1 MKLRSRSIFS
11 AALAILLSLLL
22 LVASLGVWAQ
32 RTVLNQSVF
41 AQNTEQILKSPEVLS
56 AISAY
61 VVDET
66 FQAVP
71 RPSGSGGALL
81 GELLRGAI
89 ERQVSRVLAS
99 DVVQEEVVQAMVATH
114 GQFVDVLE
122 SEADE
127 IVFDLGPV
135 IQAVATGLV
144 GEGVLPASGLTGTGI
159 GQVYIY
165 SGESSPSV
173 KQDVENAQR
182 AVSLFQ
188 QGLLLVLLLIPV
200 VGAVVVVL
208 APRKL
213 SGTRN
218 ISLSLLAASG
228 FGILIMRGTQRYLP
242 TVVEGTANV
251 SATTHIISVMTQGY
265 IRLLVACAAVAIL
278 AIVLTVRQGALLQS
292 FFRSS
297 KNRDLT

>member
-1 MKLRSRSIFS
+1 MTLRSRSIFS

-32 RTVLNQSVF
+32 RTVLNRSVF
-41 AQNTEQILKSPEVLS
+41 AQNTEQILESPEVLS

-99 DVVQEEVVQAMVATH
+99 DVVQKEVVQAMVATH
-114 GQFVDVLE
+114 GQFVEVLE
-122 SEADE
+122 KESDE

-135 IQAVATGLV
+135 FRAVVRGLV
-144 GEGVLPASGLTGTGI
+144 GEGVLSSAELTKTGV
-159 GQVYIY
+159 GEVYLY
-165 SGESSPSV
+165 RGNSSESV
-173 KQDVENAQR
+173 KKSLENAQR
-182 AVSLFQ
+182 ALSLFRH
-188 QGLLLVLLLIPV
+188 GLLLLLILIPI
-200 VGAVVVVL
+200 VGAAVVFL

-213 SGTRN
+213 SGARN
-218 ISLSLLAASG
+218 MSVALLLASSLG
-228 FGILIMRGTQRYLP
+228 LVILRIAQSYLP
-242 TVVEGTANV
+242 NIVDGAANK
-251 SATTHIISVMTQGY
+251 SATVQIIGVMTQGFMWFL
-265 IRLLVACAAVAIL
+265 IVSLVVAAL
-278 AIVLTVRQGALLQS
+278 GIVFTMRQGALLQS
-292 FFRSS
+292 LLGKS
-297 KNRDLT
+297 KNRV

>member
-1 MKLRSRSIFS
+1 MYVRIRRISS
-11 AALAILLSLLL
+11 AVLAILLSLML

-32 RTVLNQSVF
+32 RAVLNQSVF
-41 AQNTEQILKSPEVLS
+41 AQNTEKILESPEVLS

-99 DVVQEEVVQAMVATH
+99 DVVQKEVVQAMVATH

-135 IQAVATGLV
+135 IKAVATGLV

-182 AVSLFQ
+182 AVSVFQ
-188 QGLLLVLLLIPV
+188 QGLLLVFLLIPV
-200 VGAVVVVL
+200 VGAVVVVS
-208 APRKL
+208 ASRKL
-213 SGTRN
+213 SGARN
-218 ISLSLLAASG
+218 MSVALLVASSLGLV
-228 FGILIMRGTQRYLP
+228 ILRIAQTYLP
-242 TVVEGTANV
+242 NIVDGAANKLATVQ
-251 SATTHIISVMTQGY
+251 IIGVMTQGFMWFL
-265 IRLLVACAAVAIL
+265 IASWVVAAL
-278 AIVLTVRQGALLQS
+278 GIVFTMRQGALLQS
-292 FFRSS
+292 LLGKS
-297 KNRDLT
+297 KNRV

>member
-1 MKLRSRSIFS
+1 MTLRSRSIFS

-32 RTVLNQSVF
+32 RTVLNRSVF
-41 AQNTEQILKSPEVLS
+41 AQNTEQILESPEVLS

-99 DVVQEEVVQAMVATH
+99 DVVQKEVVQAMVATH
-114 GQFVDVLE
+114 GQFVEVLE
-122 SEADE
+122 KKSDE

-135 IQAVATGLV
+135 FRAVVRGLV
-144 GEGVLPASGLTGTGI
+144 GEGVLSSAELTKTGV
-159 GQVYIY
+159 GEVYLY
-165 SGESSPSV
+165 RGNSSESV
-173 KQDVENAQR
+173 KKSLENAQR
-182 AVSLFQ
+182 ALSLFRH
-188 QGLLLVLLLIPV
+188 GLLLLLILIPI
-200 VGAVVVVL
+200 VGAAVVFL

-213 SGTRN
+213 SGARN
-218 ISLSLLAASG
+218 MSVALLLASSLG
-228 FGILIMRGTQRYLP
+228 LVILRIAQSYLP
-242 TVVEGTANV
+242 NIVDGAANK
-251 SATTHIISVMTQGY
+251 SATVQIIGVMTQGFMWFL
-265 IRLLVACAAVAIL
+265 IVSLVVAAL
-278 AIVLTVRQGALLQS
+278 GIVFTMRQGALLQS
-292 FFRSS
+292 LLGKS
-297 KNRDLT
+297 KNRV

>member
-1 MKLRSRSIFS
+1 MHVRIRRISS

-41 AQNTEQILKSPEVLS
+41 AQNTEQILQSPEVLS

-99 DVVQEEVVQAMVATH
+99 DVVQKEVVQAMVATH
-114 GQFVDVLE
+114 GYFVDVLE

-200 VGAVVVVL
+200 VGAVVVVS

-213 SGTRN
+213 SGARN
-218 ISLSLLAASG
+218 MSVALLVASSLGLV
-228 FGILIMRGTQRYLP
+228 ILRIAQSYLP
-242 TVVEGTANV
+242 NVVDGAANK
-251 SATTHIISVMTQGY
+251 SATVQIIGVMTQGFMWFL
-265 IRLLVACAAVAIL
+265 IASWVVAAL
-278 AIVLTVRQGALLQS
+278 GIVFTMRQGALLQS
-292 FFRSS
+292 LLGKS
-297 KNRDLT
+297 KNRV

>member
-1 MKLRSRSIFS
+1 MYVRIRRISS
-11 AALAILLSLLL
+11 AVLAILLSLLL

-32 RTVLNQSVF
+32 RAVLNQSVF
-41 AQNTEQILKSPEVLS
+41 AQNTEKILESPEVLS

-99 DVVQEEVVQAMVATH
+99 DVVQKEVVQAMVATH

-135 IQAVATGLV
+135 IKAVATGLV

-182 AVSLFQ
+182 AVSVFQ
-188 QGLLLVLLLIPV
+188 QGLLLVFLLIPV
-200 VGAVVVVL
+200 VGAVVVVS
-208 APRKL
+208 ASRKL
-213 SGTRN
+213 SGARN
-218 ISLSLLAASG
+218 MSVALLVASSLGLV
-228 FGILIMRGTQRYLP
+228 ILRIAQTYLP
-242 TVVEGTANV
+242 NIVDGAANKLATVQ
-251 SATTHIISVMTQGY
+251 IIGVMTQGFMWFL
-265 IRLLVACAAVAIL
+265 IASWVVAAL
-278 AIVLTVRQGALLQS
+278 GIVFTMRQGALLQS
-292 FFRSS
+292 LLGKS
-297 KNRDLT
+297 KNRV

>member
-1 MKLRSRSIFS
+1 MYVRIRRISS
-11 AALAILLSLLL
+11 AVLAILLSLML

-32 RTVLNQSVF
+32 RAVLNQSVF
-41 AQNTEQILKSPEVLS
+41 AQNTEKILESPEVLS

-99 DVVQEEVVQAMVATH
+99 DVVQKEVVQAMVATH

-135 IQAVATGLV
+135 IKAVATGLV

-188 QGLLLVLLLIPV
+188 QGLLLVFLLIPV
-200 VGAVVVVL
+200 VGAVVVVS
-208 APRKL
+208 ASRKL
-213 SGTRN
+213 SGARN
-218 ISLSLLAASG
+218 MSVALLVASSLGLV
-228 FGILIMRGTQRYLP
+228 ILRIAQTYLP
-242 TVVEGTANV
+242 NIVDGAANKLATVQ
-251 SATTHIISVMTQGY
+251 IIGVMTQGFMWFL
-265 IRLLVACAAVAIL
+265 IASWVVAAL
-278 AIVLTVRQGALLQS
+278 GIVFTMRQGALLQS
-292 FFRSS
+292 LLGKS
-297 KNRDLT
+297 KNRV